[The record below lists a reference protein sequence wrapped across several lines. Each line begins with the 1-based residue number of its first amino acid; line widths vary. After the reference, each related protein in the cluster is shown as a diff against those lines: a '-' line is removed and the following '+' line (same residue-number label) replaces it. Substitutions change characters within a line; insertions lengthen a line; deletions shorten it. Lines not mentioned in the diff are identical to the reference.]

1 MPGKTPEKTSNP
13 KTVTSPNL
21 LPPEAKEELCFR
33 AIGDTVKKVV
43 LILSAVL
50 VVLWLAGGTLLWKFK
65 SEESAITQNLESNV
79 DSKKLY
85 DLEKMNDQFKEMRTL
100 NSKVDKSVEKEYRFS
115 EVLTELIKITPPGV
129 ALTDF
134 ETNLAQPGWVK
145 ITGIARS
152 RDNFLAFKKGIDGS
166 QFYEKVDS
174 PAANYVSPQ
183 NFEFELNVKL
193 KNWIPNWAKD
203 LKKQVIKQVDTS
215 DNSGDNSNQ

>member
-1 MPGKTPEKTSNP
+1 M
-13 KTVTSPNL
+13 
-21 LPPEAKEELCFR
+21 
-33 AIGDTVKKVV
+33 
-43 LILSAVL
+43 
-50 VVLWLAGGTLLWKFK
+50 
-65 SEESAITQNLESNV
+65 
-79 DSKKLY
+79 
-85 DLEKMNDQFKEMRTL
+85 
-100 NSKVDKSVEKEYRFS
+100 
-115 EVLTELIKITPPGV
+115 

-215 DNSGDNSNQ
+215 DNSGDNSNK